1 MRWMDKSVYRA
12 SEAGGCQ
19 LAMAA
24 RKLGYEPLLE
34 SKESQTI
41 MEEASED
48 EFRVK
53 RKLISK
59 GLSLCSN
66 GSPVTCTRCGAGGYH
81 VEIETELVKIVGHL
95 DDYIYTP
102 HEKMMPLEIKN
113 LGRFSWNKF
122 KKSNLE
128 GFPEYKAQISL
139 YMEAV
144 HSPGGVYIT
153 RCRDHGLLLIYA
165 IGEVY
170 SQLIEKLRVL
180 GEVTQLPIPDI
191 DEVLNKIHFVELSV
205 ISNELPPAEFA
216 EGTPQCSW
224 CRFRYLCSK
233 EEKEE
238 AKKVTEPSLLEA
250 GSKWK
255 EGHRLATE
263 SKMML
268 EEAETV
274 FLSHAKQSGTN
285 KYRIGGLSV
294 SYLGETTRQ
303 VIDEKLLKELA
314 PDVFAK
320 VAKKSKPWENIQ
332 IRLLKGE
339 R

>member
-1 MRWMDKSVYRA
+1 MDKSVFRM

-24 RKLGYEPLLE
+24 RKLGYEPLPE

-122 KKSNLE
+122 HKSNLE
-128 GFPEYKAQISL
+128 GFPEYKAQFALYLEASHSL
-139 YMEAV
+139 
-144 HSPGGVYIT
+144 GGVYIT
-153 RCRDHGLLLIYA
+153 RCRDHGLLLIYTV
-165 IGEVY
+165 GEVY
-170 SQLIEKLRVL
+170 PQLVEKLRVL
-180 GEVTQLPIPDI
+180 GEVTQLPMPDI
-191 DEVLNKIHFVELSV
+191 NSVLDKIHYVQLLVES
-205 ISNELPPAEFA
+205 SELPPAEFA

-224 CRFRYLCSK
+224 CRWKYLCSK

-238 AKKVTEPSLLEA
+238 AKKVTEPNLLEA
-250 GSKWK
+250 AAKWREGK
-255 EGHRLATE
+255 ELATQGE
-263 SKMML
+263 AMK
-268 EEAETV
+268 EEAQLA
-274 FLSHAKQSGTN
+274 FLNHAKTN
-285 KYRIGGLSV
+285 KIDKYRVGGVSV
-294 SYLGETTRQ
+294 SYLGEATRQ
-303 VIDEKLLKELA
+303 FIDDKLLKEIA

-320 VAKKSKPWENIQ
+320 VAKRSKPWDDIR
-332 IRLLKGE
+332 IRLLKE
-339 R
+339 VS